1 MQPAL
6 KFIALVIFMMPL
18 FASAQSGKGFDYA
31 AHRKMNKKAAKWGK
45 SRIKASD
52 GDYTNMHCSIRKTRR
67 HAKKA
72 NE

>member
-1 MQPAL
+1 
-6 KFIALVIFMMPL
+6 
-18 FASAQSGKGFDYA
+18 
-31 AHRKMNKKAAKWGK
+31 MNKKAAKWGK

-52 GDYTNMHCSIRKTRR
+52 GDYTNMQCSVRKTRR

>member
-52 GDYTNMHCSIRKTRR
+52 GDYTNMQCSVRKTRR